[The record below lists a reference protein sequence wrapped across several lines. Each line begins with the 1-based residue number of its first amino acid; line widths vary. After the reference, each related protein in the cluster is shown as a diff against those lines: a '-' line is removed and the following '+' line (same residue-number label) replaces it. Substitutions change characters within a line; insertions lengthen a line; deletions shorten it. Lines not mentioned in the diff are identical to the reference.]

1 MVRKKFKKKDILIG
15 AVFVL
20 IAISILSFY
29 IWHQAQSF
37 HIGIKTRELEAKVR
51 DLKKEVEHLE
61 ARKAALLS
69 LERVEKIARN
79 KLNLKEIDEDRIIY
93 RETNKKNPDK

>member
-1 MVRKKFKKKDILIG
+1 MIG
-15 AVFVL
+15 IVFVL

-37 HIGIKTRELEAKVR
+37 HIGIKTRTLEAKVR
-51 DLKKEVEHLE
+51 DLKKEVEYLE
-61 ARKAALLS
+61 AKKAALLS

-79 KLNLKEIDEDRIIY
+79 KLNLKEIEDSRLIY
-93 RETNKKNPDK
+93 RKTKKENPIK